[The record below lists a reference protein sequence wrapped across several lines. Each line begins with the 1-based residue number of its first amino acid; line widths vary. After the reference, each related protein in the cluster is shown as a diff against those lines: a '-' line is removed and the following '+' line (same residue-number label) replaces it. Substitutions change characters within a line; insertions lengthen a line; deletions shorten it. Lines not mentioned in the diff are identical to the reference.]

1 MKNNQNK
8 TSDRKKEHIE
18 LCLHSDVSFRKSTG
32 LENYEFKHNAITE
45 IEIDN
50 INFES
55 EFLGKQI
62 SFPFLISSMTG
73 GTHEAFELN
82 ERLAIAAN
90 ELNIPIGVG
99 SQRQALENDTH
110 LESYKVIRKYASNVP
125 VLSNI
130 GGAQISK
137 LKELSSIKRII
148 DMVEADAVIIHLNPL
163 QELLQKEGETNF
175 TGLLDNIEKLKKY
188 ITKPVIIKEVGS
200 GISKEVAE
208 KLLNVGVDGIDVAG
222 AGGTSWAAVE
232 LIRNK
237 INDDN
242 YFRDWGLPTS
252 YCIRK
257 VAELKANFDFILI
270 GSGGLNDFINV
281 AKALA
286 LGADIAASAR
296 IILITLYE
304 KDTKGVVDL
313 ISNWF
318 NEIKK
323 IMYLTGS
330 GNLSE
335 FRKDKLILKKELY

>member
-32 LENYEFKHNAITE
+32 LENYEFTHNAITE
-45 IEIDN
+45 IEIDK

-73 GTHEAFELN
+73 GTGEAFELN

-175 TGLLDNIEKLKKY
+175 SGLLDNIEKLKKY

-242 YFRDWGLPTS
+242 YFRDWG
-252 YCIRK
+252 
-257 VAELKANFDFILI
+257 
-270 GSGGLNDFINV
+270 
-281 AKALA
+281 
-286 LGADIAASAR
+286 
-296 IILITLYE
+296 
-304 KDTKGVVDL
+304 
-313 ISNWF
+313 
-318 NEIKK
+318 
-323 IMYLTGS
+323 
-330 GNLSE
+330 
-335 FRKDKLILKKELY
+335 